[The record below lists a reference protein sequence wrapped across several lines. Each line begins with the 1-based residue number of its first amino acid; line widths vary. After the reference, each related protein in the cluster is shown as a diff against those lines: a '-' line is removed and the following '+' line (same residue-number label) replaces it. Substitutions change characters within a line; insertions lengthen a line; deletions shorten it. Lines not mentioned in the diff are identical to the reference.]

1 MTQFMTQALKNIRV
15 VLCDTQH
22 PGNIGAAARAIKTM
36 GLTQLYLVNPL
47 RFPDKEAE
55 WLATNAADVLAQVT
69 VCTDLDSA
77 LAGVAL
83 AVACTARSRDIAVPA
98 LVAREAA
105 GRLVGVARTQPV
117 ALVFGS
123 EVRGLTT
130 DQVKR
135 CQVIATIPADASHAS
150 LNLAAAVQV
159 LAYECRMH
167 ALGDPLTAVA
177 NKPRNLATH
186 EDVERFYA
194 HLEQELFASGFL
206 NPVLPKRLMQ
216 RVRRLFARTQ
226 LDREEVR
233 ILRGI
238 VRTLREPKRRG
249 DRQS

>member
-1 MTQFMTQALKNIRV
+1 MNNALKNIRI
-15 VLCDTQH
+15 VLCDTKH
-22 PGNIGAAARAIKTM
+22 PSNIGSAARAMKTM

-47 RFPDKEAE
+47 RFPDKEAD
-55 WLATNAADVLAQVT
+55 WLATNSADVLAQAI
-69 VCTDLDSA
+69 VCCDLDSA
-77 LAGVAL
+77 LSGVAL
-83 AVACTARSRDIAVPA
+83 AVACTARGRDIAVPA
-98 LVAREAA
+98 IVAREAA
-105 GRLVGVARTQPV
+105 ARVVEVARAQPV

-130 DQVKR
+130 DQIKR
-135 CQVIATIPADASHAS
+135 CQMLATIPADASHTS

-167 ALGDPLTAVA
+167 AVDVTVA
-177 NKPRNLATH
+177 NKPRELASH
-186 EDVERFYA
+186 DDIERFYA

-238 VRTLREPKRRG
+238 VRTLREPKKR
-249 DRQS
+249 S